1 MPDSQS
7 SEISP
12 KPYGM
17 DPRRLQLAQQCL
29 DILRALCGRILGQG
43 QLPGTTIQDALIE
56 VRDILEELSSERA
69 GFPPPDTII
78 RGAQRLK
85 RLADDSVYFEENRG
99 HLELSGQ
106 QKIVLGDLMVYL
118 EKARDLLDLPS
129 DIPLHFAVAR
139 KYLHS
144 VLDSIIVLLTD
155 FLDPDLFEPYD
166 LSDMIRS
173 LVEILPAPEEH
184 SDQSH
189 SPSSAPVFSPLKPET
204 APPRVEDAIRMAMQQ
219 ENIGWKIDEEG
230 LLKPLEENA
239 SDNLNLANM
248 LGDEVADEEAWSQIW
263 VDETE
268 PVPEGQQPSVA
279 QAKAY
284 SEELQSLHST
294 EVHNLF
300 LSIAKQFCQP
310 LPSLLCNLQTK
321 DLVQEHLEGIY
332 GIVLNIHNSAEQFGH
347 EELKHALKRFRK
359 IIETSQCDPSR
370 LSARDQIELLAEYDS
385 LCVAFPGV
393 FEPIGKLERGQR
405 LRESIIIMEELRAIK
420 GLGQRRITK
429 LFAAGITNLR
439 AFCEAQLE
447 DFSAVSSIDRELA
460 ERILMVFRPY
470 EILVAPFVGQEIL
483 DHYYKDQLDHLQTE
497 TRQLQEIHGL
507 YARESK
513 KPKFREQR
521 QRLRELHRQREVAMG
536 KIRCA
541 LAVLEEFDLIDAMR
555 KSRFDKRIQLLAM
568 FLQQKGRSLQDAKP
582 FGLLKEPPA
591 SPPAAF

>member
-1 MPDSQS
+1 
-7 SEISP
+7 
-12 KPYGM
+12 M
-17 DPRRLQLAQQCL
+17 DPRRLQLARQSL
-29 DILRALCGRILGQG
+29 EILRALSGRILGQG
-43 QLPGTTIQDALIE
+43 LLPGPTIQDALIE

-69 GFPPPDTII
+69 GFPPPDTIV
-78 RGAQRLK
+78 RGSQRLL
-85 RLADDSVYFEENRG
+85 RLAEDTGFFSDYQNQ
-99 HLELSGQ
+99 LTLSGQ
-106 QKIVLGDLMVYL
+106 QKIVLGDMMVYL
-118 EKARDLLDLPS
+118 EKARDLLDLPQ

-173 LVEILPAPEEH
+173 LVEILPATEEYTRE
-184 SDQSH
+184 SH
-189 SPSSAPVFSPLKPET
+189 SSTSAPVFSPLKPET
-204 APPRVEDAIRMAMQQ
+204 APPRVEDAIRQAMQQ
-219 ENIGWKIDEEG
+219 ENIGWKIDDDG
-230 LLKPLEENA
+230 LLKPVEEDA
-239 SDNLNLANM
+239 SENLNLANL
-248 LGDEVADEEAWSQIW
+248 LGNEVSDDEAWSQIW
-263 VDETE
+263 VEETE
-268 PVPEGQQPSVA
+268 SVPGGQHQSIA
-279 QAKAY
+279 QAQAY

-321 DLVQEHLEGIY
+321 DLVEEHLEGIY

-347 EELKHALKRFRK
+347 EELKHALKRLRK
-359 IIETSQCDPSR
+359 ILETSQCDPAR
-370 LSARDQIELLAEYDS
+370 LSARDQIEILAEYDS
-385 LCVAFPGV
+385 LCVTFPGV

-483 DHYYKDQLDHLQTE
+483 DHYYKDQLDHLQAE
-497 TRQLQEIHGL
+497 TRQLKEIHTL

-521 QRLRELHRQREVAMG
+521 QRLRELHRLREVAMG
-536 KIRCA
+536 KIRCG

-555 KSRFDKRIQLLAM
+555 KSRFDRRIQLLTA
-568 FLQQKGRSLQDAKP
+568 FLRGKDTALQDAKP
-582 FGLLKEPPA
+582 IQALNEPPA
-591 SPPAAF
+591 RPPTD

>member
-1 MPDSQS
+1 
-7 SEISP
+7 
-12 KPYGM
+12 
-17 DPRRLQLAQQCL
+17 
-29 DILRALCGRILGQG
+29 
-43 QLPGTTIQDALIE
+43 
-56 VRDILEELSSERA
+56 
-69 GFPPPDTII
+69 
-78 RGAQRLK
+78 
-85 RLADDSVYFEENRG
+85 
-99 HLELSGQ
+99 
-106 QKIVLGDLMVYL
+106 
-118 EKARDLLDLPS
+118 
-129 DIPLHFAVAR
+129 
-139 KYLHS
+139 
-144 VLDSIIVLLTD
+144 LDSIIVLLTD

-173 LVEILPAPEEH
+173 LVEILPATEEYTRE
-184 SDQSH
+184 SH
-189 SPSSAPVFSPLKPET
+189 SSTSAPVFSPLKPET
-204 APPRVEDAIRMAMQQ
+204 APPRVEDAIRQAMQQ
-219 ENIGWKIDEEG
+219 ENIGWKIDDDG
-230 LLKPLEENA
+230 LLKPVEEDA
-239 SDNLNLANM
+239 SENLNLANL
-248 LGDEVADEEAWSQIW
+248 LGNEVSDDEAWSQIW
-263 VDETE
+263 VEETE
-268 PVPEGQQPSVA
+268 SVPGGQHQSIA
-279 QAKAY
+279 QAQAY

-321 DLVQEHLEGIY
+321 DLVEEHLEGIY

-347 EELKHALKRFRK
+347 EELKHALKRLRK
-359 IIETSQCDPSR
+359 ILETSQCDPAR
-370 LSARDQIELLAEYDS
+370 LSARDQIEILAEYDS
-385 LCVAFPGV
+385 LCVTFPGV

-483 DHYYKDQLDHLQTE
+483 DHYYKDQLDHLQAE
-497 TRQLQEIHGL
+497 TRQLKEIHTL

-521 QRLRELHRQREVAMG
+521 QRLRELHRLREVAMG
-536 KIRCA
+536 KIRCG

-555 KSRFDKRIQLLAM
+555 KSRFDRRIQLLTA
-568 FLQQKGRSLQDAKP
+568 FLRGKDTALQDAKP
-582 FGLLKEPPA
+582 IQALNEPPA
-591 SPPAAF
+591 RPPTD